1 MAGGGGTDKGGAPVC
16 CFPLL
21 SSSFR
26 KGVYLIN
33 TVRSGVRFH
42 LGKEQEERERK
53 SLKTTKDQNMT
64 VLTLFFKEIAGSQYC
79 SIVRIGLL

>member
-1 MAGGGGTDKGGAPVC
+1 MSYSDFQAVLFRWQEEGEGDKGGAPVC

-26 KGVYLIN
+26 KGVHLIN

-64 VLTLFFKEIAGSQYC
+64 VLTLFFSKK
-79 SIVRIGLL
+79 